1 MKKARK
7 VHFVLADP
15 NVFHGHMNITVVRG
29 YVENHDVLAC
39 NPQLSDQT
47 QVTMWAPHVTC
58 KACRKAMLDSGV
70 VGVMSHIFVRDV
82 ATNQQHQK

>member
-15 NVFHGHMNITVVRG
+15 NVSYRNMHIMTIRE

-39 NPQLSDQT
+39 SPQLSDET
-47 QVTMWAPHVTC
+47 RVTMWAPYITC
-58 KACRKAMLDSGV
+58 KACRKAMLEAGI
-70 VGVMSHIFVRDV
+70 VGVMSHSFMRDI
-82 ATNQQHQK
+82 ATKNQHQK